1 MRLAPDELAV
11 RLRPVMK
18 EAGLWSDDYLTAR
31 HAWFFSVLELLKPRA
46 RRLDDFVTQGRF
58 FFSDIAEYDRAAL
71 DKHLRA
77 AGMREHLLALDAAFA
92 ELTTFDPA
100 STEAALRTVA
110 DSRGVKAASLIHAM
124 RVTVTGKTVS
134 PGLFETLA
142 LVGRER
148 VRARIAAAL
157 QLVSGPDN

>member
-1 MRLAPDELAV
+1 
-11 RLRPVMK
+11 
-18 EAGLWSDDYLTAR
+18 
-31 HAWFFSVLELLKPRA
+31 
-46 RRLDDFVTQGRF
+46 
-58 FFSDIAEYDRAAL
+58 L

-100 STEAALRTVA
+100 STEAALRMVA